1 MYCRSCLRKISVGVH
16 VVRRNLAELKIM
28 RDSYILFL
36 HYDMQAIHTSKID
49 FFPLVQQK
57 NIDCFES
64 GINMFFKNLIMIRHL
79 FCSIGSYD
87 TVCSSQCSL
96 LTIYKETSLPSA
108 LETERPAALP
118 TARVW
123 CARVDVRNGRKNE
136 PDPRALGVPRIN
148 RILNS

>member
-1 MYCRSCLRKISVGVH
+1 MFHSVVGDIDTKQFRRTYPYLLQPRAATLSVNFVIHGGKLVEVANVHVLVAWFCLYCRSCLRKISVGVH

-96 LTIYKETSLPSA
+96 LTI
-108 LETERPAALP
+108 
-118 TARVW
+118 
-123 CARVDVRNGRKNE
+123 
-136 PDPRALGVPRIN
+136 
-148 RILNS
+148 